1 MVDKNK
7 ACAESS
13 GKEYDDDDLPPNCTL
28 RDQCQGPKQLTQ
40 SNEAM
45 IEKMKKWFV
54 TKLVTWKNK
63 KVSMNDSMDESEEEI
78 TFMETCGLEQKT
90 VANVQNLPHNC
101 ETKDDRSIDVSL
113 STSVTSTVY
122 ENIQSHDSSDDSDT

>member
-1 MVDKNK
+1 M
-7 ACAESS
+7 ESS
-13 GKEYDDDDLPPNCTL
+13 GKEYDDDDLPPPPNCTL

-45 IEKMKKWFV
+45 IEKMKKGFV
-54 TKLVTWKNK
+54 TKLGTWKNK

-90 VANVQNLPHNC
+90 VPNVQNLHHNC
-101 ETKDDRSIDVSL
+101 ERKDDRSIDVSL
-113 STSVTSTVY
+113 SSVTSTVY
-122 ENIQSHDSSDDSDT
+122 ENIQSHDGSDDSDT